1 MTKRFRFLL
10 GGWGVLFFVVGALA
24 CGSAWAFAAGIG
36 VAVISGLGLL
46 AFIRRDL
53 GRLEARVKQEAAEEV
68 KGVRG
73 RLSSWE
79 RIGDLSLRILPSSE
93 ERLREVMARC
103 EEAVVGAIGS
113 FHEIALKARQES
125 EVAIRTLGGERAG
138 EGRTVQS
145 LLVTAEETM
154 KHLVG
159 RMARAAGH
167 SAAVSEKALGQ
178 MEGVGQE
185 VGEIHGILEEIEF
198 IAEQTKLLGL
208 NAAIEAARAGE
219 EGRGFSV
226 VAEEVRHLSERSQK
240 AASTIR
246 GIVGEFRRRLDDVSS
261 SLKSM
266 TLVDQEEASQAEA
279 EATAI
284 MKEILASG
292 ETMRQAVTS
301 LSRQGEEI
309 SHEVSELV
317 THLQFQDIVRQTL
330 EKVGAELQ
338 NLHRMMEAERQ
349 EKAVKGG
356 MRP

>member
-1 MTKRFRFLL
+1 MNKRLGFLL
-10 GGWGVLFFVVGALA
+10 LGWGALLFVVGTLA
-24 CGSAWAFAAGIG
+24 CSSAWALPAGAGI
-36 VAVISGLGLL
+36 AALSGLGLL
-46 AFIRRDL
+46 AFIKRDL
-53 GRLEARVKQEAAEEV
+53 GRLESGIRQEATGEIEA
-68 KGVRG
+68 VRG

-93 ERLREVMARC
+93 EKLREVMARC
-103 EEAVVGAIGS
+103 EEALVGAIGS
-113 FHEIALKARQES
+113 FQEIALKARQGS

-145 LLVTAEETM
+145 LLATAEETM

-167 SAAVSEKALGQ
+167 SATVSEKALGQ

-185 VGEIHGILEEIEF
+185 VVEIHGILEEIEF

-266 TLVDQEEASQAEA
+266 TLVDQEEAGHAET
-279 EATAI
+279 EATGI
-284 MKEILASG
+284 MGEILASG
-292 ETMRQAVTS
+292 KAMRQAVTS

-309 SHEVSELV
+309 SGEISNLV
-317 THLQFQDIVRQTL
+317 MRLQFQDIARQTL
-330 EKVGAELQ
+330 EKVGADLRD
-338 NLHRMMEAERQ
+338 LHRMLE
-349 EKAVKGG
+349 AVKGG
-356 MRP
+356 MHP

>member
-10 GGWGVLFFVVGALA
+10 GGWGVLFFAVGTLA
-24 CGSAWAFAAGIG
+24 CSSAWALPAG
-36 VAVISGLGLL
+36 AVIAALSGVGLL
-46 AFIRRDL
+46 ALIRRDL
-53 GRLEARVKQEAAEEV
+53 GRLESRLRQEAAEEIEA
-68 KGVRG
+68 VRG
-73 RLSSWE
+73 KLSSWE
-79 RIGDLSLRILPSSE
+79 RIGDLSLRILPTSE
-93 ERLREVMARC
+93 EKLTEVMARC
-103 EEAVVGAIGS
+103 EEAMVGAVGS
-113 FHEIALKARQES
+113 FQEIALKARQGS

-138 EGRTVQS
+138 EGPTVQS
-145 LLVTAEETM
+145 LLATAEETM

-246 GIVGEFRRRLDDVSS
+246 GIVGEFRRRFDDVSS

-266 TLVDQEEASQAEA
+266 TLVDQEEAGQAET
-279 EATAI
+279 EVTAI
-284 MKEILASG
+284 MREILASG
-292 ETMRQAVTS
+292 ETMRGAVTS

-309 SHEVSELV
+309 STEISDLV
-317 THLQFQDIVRQTL
+317 MHLQFQDIARQAL
-330 EKVGAELQ
+330 EKVGADLQ
-338 NLHRMMEAERQ
+338 DLHRMVE
-349 EKAVKGG
+349 AVKGG
-356 MRP
+356 MHP